1 MDTTTPQTGGGTAA
15 DVESITSIAHDKLR
29 GAEAIGRVIDPDLPP
44 REVRRMLVRG
54 GYPYWHEGRLIVASK
69 AALLAHY
76 RAKAGAAL
84 AAPPTGE
91 RPPQNPSDARGHLGR
106 RRGRLQRRADA
117 EGRT

>member
-15 DVESITSIAHDKLR
+15 DVGSITSIAHDKLR
-29 GAEAIGRVIDPDLPP
+29 GAEAIGRVIAPDLPP

-76 RAKAGAAL
+76 RAKAAQAL
-84 AAPPTGE
+84 ETPPTPGM
-91 RPPQNPSDARGHLGR
+91 QNRSDARGYLGR
-106 RRGRLQRRADA
+106 RGGKRRADG
-117 EGRT
+117 GRA